1 MPINIGKLWC
11 QHTLEGNVPKES
23 MSGPEALKSR
33 RDEDVTEHLVRKTI
47 MSFLVKI
54 NKNYCVYKELW

>member
-1 MPINIGKLWC
+1 MV

-23 MSGPEALKSR
+23 TSDPEALKSR
-33 RDEDVTEHLVRKTI
+33 RDTNVTECLVRKTTI